1 MQMVPSAYTMEL
13 DNPVRIN
20 TCAVAMVLD
29 SNESVKASYKK
40 ATTGI
45 EVPEKKI
52 IHG

>member
-1 MQMVPSAYTMEL
+1 MEL